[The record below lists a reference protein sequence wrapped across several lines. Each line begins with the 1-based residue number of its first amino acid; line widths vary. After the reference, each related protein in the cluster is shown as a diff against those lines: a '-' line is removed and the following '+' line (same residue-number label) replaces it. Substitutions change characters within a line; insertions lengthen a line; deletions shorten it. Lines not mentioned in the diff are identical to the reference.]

1 MENNVD
7 KIAEGDDLKRI
18 LEVGNQ
24 VLRNF
29 ADSTDPLCKKVKVG
43 FIIDNC
49 VPYSFRGDGG
59 INFYT
64 KRSVYEMFE
73 DPSSE
78 YHFFAPLY
86 QIMDTYRIHFTL
98 YDVLPAE
105 LDEFQKGILLK
116 IRRPMERF
124 YSNLMRSKAGEELFI
139 KMQDKQFDSV
149 TDVTFFQSNR
159 LTQARQKFSLIQK
172 KFMSYMI
179 ANFQKSNPQIFGGAC
194 MDVPTAELVSVGC
207 ASSNLSLRR
216 SLSELQKKLC
226 VDFEDEDGN
235 WQSIALITKLE
246 MAKWGKSIYV
256 EMSPT
261 MVSLVNRIT
270 AIGNYTTMNLST
282 TMRTRSYTTLRLYE
296 LCSQFKNSEKMMVNI
311 TDKHLREL
319 LNCEEKFSDSCDFER
334 YVIKPAQEEL
344 ERMANEGE
352 SELYFDYTIGN
363 KVSVPGQKRR
373 AITNW
378 IFFIKVV
385 GNSFRQN
392 LLKMNKKDKE
402 KLCVDFYMEVITSF
416 FPDTYIQEDYIRK
429 FKMLDYDT
437 QLNYVEE
444 LNFKLPNKK
453 EKDAKEYLNSS
464 LRSLLK
470 TKSAKPLSFDFQ

>member
-1 MENNVD
+1 
-7 KIAEGDDLKRI
+7 
-18 LEVGNQ
+18 
-24 VLRNF
+24 
-29 ADSTDPLCKKVKVG
+29 
-43 FIIDNC
+43 
-49 VPYSFRGDGG
+49 
-59 INFYT
+59 
-64 KRSVYEMFE
+64 
-73 DPSSE
+73 
-78 YHFFAPLY
+78 
-86 QIMDTYRIHFTL
+86 
-98 YDVLPAE
+98 
-105 LDEFQKGILLK
+105 
-116 IRRPMERF
+116 
-124 YSNLMRSKAGEELFI
+124 MRSKAGEELFI

-453 EKDAKEYLNSS
+453 EKDAK
-464 LRSLLK
+464 
-470 TKSAKPLSFDFQ
+470 